1 MRGRL
6 LQPCARRGVALGH
19 VAYASY
25 RSETRTTVIR
35 PRRSPASHEVRG
47 DEVVVAGGVH
57 VDVDMR
63 GPADLARRDR
73 ALEPKCASRAC
84 GDACVA
90 APVVAAVP
98 TSLPELDQRPTDRCA
113 TRIAQDPAGEN
124 VAVSDPRASRC
135 YGGIR
140 LERPTTGRYARPTH
154 GDGWRRRSGGHQNSC
169 AYEHDCEHGPACQR
183 VHREQSTL
191 SRTTIPALGF
201 QGEWCLRP
209 LWVWDGLG

>member
-1 MRGRL
+1 MIGRRT
-6 LQPCARRGVALGH
+6 AA
-19 VAYASY
+19 
-25 RSETRTTVIR
+25 TRKFKTR
-35 PRRSPASHEVRG
+35 PRCLRELQVGNENDGDSPSPLPASHEVRG
-47 DEVVVAGGVH
+47 NEVVVAGGVH
-57 VDVDMR
+57 VDVDVW

-73 ALEPKCASRAC
+73 AFEPKRAGRAC

-90 APVVAAVP
+90 APVIAAVR

-113 TRIAQDPAGEN
+113 TRIAQDPAGED

-140 LERPTTGRYARPTH
+140 LERPTTGRYARTTH

-169 AYEHDCEHGPACQR
+169 PYEHDCEDSPACQG

-191 SRTTIPALGF
+191 SRTTI
-201 QGEWCLRP
+201 RH
-209 LWVWDGLG
+209 WDFRGHGVCDRCGSGTV